1 MAEELTILARIK
13 SMFDGSGFNQATKGV
28 SGLKTAMAG
37 LGLTVI
43 GSQFAAFTKS
53 AVSAAMTAE
62 QEWNRFGTAVNN
74 SGGNWDA
81 QGKEIKDW
89 VTSYSN
95 DMGRAVS
102 DTRAA
107 MTTFMNMGMSFSDS
121 QNAMKATSN
130 MAAQLGM
137 SQEEAAGQLQKAFM
151 GNGRAI
157 KQLGLDIKN
166 YKDSTTGAID
176 KQRLMNDILKRTEGS
191 ADKYANSTAG
201 KLQRMQNQW
210 AALKTEFGGFVADA
224 LSPFIPVAQAFV
236 SALNKM
242 PGPLKSV
249 LFGIVA
255 LGGGFTMIAGPAMT
269 AIGALQGVGKA
280 LGLLNSGGG
289 SAGGGGA
296 GQAGKGIPNTGNA
309 GGKGIVATLQGL
321 KGFGRALLGLVPDII
336 MATAAIAVVIAC
348 IFALAAEVIILA
360 KGIQMLIDAMKFG
373 DIDLNDD
380 IEGLKKLGDAMIQIV
395 IILGAM
401 TLANIGAITSTVT
414 GGVLALAVG
423 LKTIKDSYK
432 KVADAVNELKNMG
445 DIDQAGLDKLKKL
458 GESMKA
464 IGDVAQG
471 LNNVNQGMNLGSAI
485 NGFVA
490 WFTGGEADIGTNISN
505 LITKTREIAPKFSE
519 LSTLPDIDQS
529 GVDKIQKV
537 GDAMQHLGQVAS
549 GLQGVQGG
557 FVGAF
562 MDWWQGDT
570 AAQVDK
576 AIEAVKT
583 VGMKLQGLGAINIPD
598 MGWIDRVAVGLSSLK
613 NAGTQL
619 NGFAGLTISPDVA
632 TNVGNAVTA
641 VKNIATQLS
650 GLSGENIGDVSSILS
665 QIQTAIQ
672 TMKDTLNNAN
682 FNAEGVNIGTS
693 LTTGV
698 QQGLGGLSGVVGEAC
713 NQATSTAQSQ
723 LPPGFASAASNA
735 TNSFRDNLKLGDIA
749 NAEMD
754 YAIQAVNSKSGAL
767 AQAAANA
774 ANEAVQ
780 AAKNAAGQKSPGYI
794 AQSWGREFGE
804 YSPMKIK
811 EGASKLISAVK
822 SVTGLAVNAWNGAL
836 PFSSTNTVGALSTG
850 LNTAYTSANTPNTG
864 SKIINVGEGAFII
877 QVSEMTAQ
885 ECRGIVMEALDTI

>member
-1 MAEELTILARIK
+1 MAEESMTILARIK

-37 LGLTVI
+37 LGLTAI

-62 QEWNRFGTAVNN
+62 QEWNKFGNAVNN
-74 SGGNWDA
+74 NGGNWDT

-89 VTSYSN
+89 VKSYSN

-107 MTTFMNMGMSFSDS
+107 MTTFMNMGMSLSDS

-176 KQRLMNDILKRTEGS
+176 KQRLMADILKRTEGA
-191 ADKYANSTAG
+191 ADKYSNSTAG

-249 LFGIVA
+249 LFGVVA
-255 LGGGFTMIAGPAMT
+255 LGGGFAMLAGPAMT

-280 LGLLNSGGG
+280 LGLLNGGG
-289 SAGGGGA
+289 FA
-296 GQAGKGIPNTGNA
+296 GQAGKGIQNTGNA
-309 GGKGIVATLQGL
+309 GGKGIVATLEGL
-321 KGFGRALLGLVPDII
+321 KGFGRALLGLVPDIV

-348 IFALAAEVIILA
+348 IFALAGEVIVLV
-360 KGIQMLIDAMKFG
+360 KGIQMLIDAMKFD

-380 IEGLKKLGDAMIQIV
+380 IEGLKKLGDAMIQIA

-401 TLANIGAITSTVT
+401 TLSNIGAITSTVT
-414 GGVLALAVG
+414 GSVLSLAVG

-432 KVADAVNELKNMG
+432 KVADAINELKNMG

-464 IGDVAQG
+464 IGDVATG

-505 LITKTREIAPKFSE
+505 LINKTREIAPKFSE

-529 GVDKIQKV
+529 GVDKIQKA

-576 AIEAVKT
+576 AIESVKT

-619 NGFAGLTISPDVA
+619 NGFAGLAISPDVA

-698 QQGLGGLSGVVGEAC
+698 QQGLGGLAGVVNDAC

-754 YAIQAVNSKSGAL
+754 YAIQAVNNKSGAL

-774 ANEAVQ
+774 AKEAVQ
-780 AAKNAAGQKSPGYI
+780 AAKNASGQKSPGYI

-822 SVTGLAVNAWNGAL
+822 TVTGSAVNAWNGGL
-836 PFSSTNTVGALSTG
+836 PFSSINNVGALSTG
-850 LNTAYTSANTPNTG
+850 LNTSYTSPNTG
-864 SKIINVGEGAFII
+864 NTGGNVYNIGEGAFII